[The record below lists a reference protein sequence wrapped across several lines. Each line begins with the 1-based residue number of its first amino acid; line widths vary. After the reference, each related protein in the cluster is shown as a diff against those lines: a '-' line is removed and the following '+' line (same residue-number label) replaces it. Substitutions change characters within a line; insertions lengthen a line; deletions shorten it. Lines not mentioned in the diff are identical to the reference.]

1 MFSFKYNE
9 VSPPSFL
16 KIIGVDQ
23 YLLPEIEHYE
33 TSVTGSYGDV
43 DGGVRFGKKVFTVH
57 YIIQLDNAH
66 NDTEYIDSMALWLM
80 GNDNK
85 VSKLQL
91 DDSGEY
97 YMARVSDATDFSD
110 AILYGSGTITFTASN
125 PRRYASKETSVNL
138 ATSGST
144 RVNYTGYIPALP
156 VFTIV
161 CPSGTTG
168 VKIENTLTGDYV
180 LVSGTL
186 TGTLTI
192 DNNKKFVAL
201 GNEKRMDLLNINSD
215 WITLLLGSQNIKVTV
230 TGKAVTSITMKYTV
244 TK

>member
-16 KIIGVDQ
+16 RVTGVDQ
-23 YLLPEIEHYE
+23 YLLPEIDHYT
-33 TSVTGSYGDV
+33 TSVTGSYGNV
-43 DGGVRFGKKVFTVH
+43 DGGVRFGKKEFKVN
-57 YIIQLDNAH
+57 YIIQYDGTHDDAY
-66 NDTEYIDSMALWLM
+66 YIDSMALWLM

-125 PRRYASKETSVNL
+125 PRRYASRETSVNL

-144 RVNYTGYIPALP
+144 TVKYTGYIPALP

-168 VKIENTLTGDYV
+168 VKIENTVTGDYV

-201 GNEKRMDLLNINSD
+201 GNEKRMDLLDINSD
-215 WITLLLGSQNIKVTV
+215 WITLLLGSQKINITV
-230 TGKAVTSITMKYTV
+230 TGKAVTSVTMKYTV